1 MTRVRP
7 AISQNTIFVLT
18 VPTAL
23 DLSLSP
29 NVTLEGKLTAQVIP
43 SVQFGL
49 VAFPK
54 ASGAFSG
61 LKNTAKIFADVRAS
75 STLDFSVGAG
85 AQVNASVSH
94 RRASVSTKTSAG
106 LSACIDAQAAVVA
119 EVGADAGFFGLFDA
133 NTVLPVFSKQFELL
147 PQKCFAVG
155 NAPAAPS
162 GSDGSDGSNGSDG
175 SDGSDDGNAGDDS
188 DDSDSGNTGDDS
200 DGSDTSSSDG
210 SDTGSSDDGSNDGS
224 DDTSDGTSDD
234 GTDDGTDDAA
244 GDSSA
249 DSSAS
254 DAATTR
260 KRASG
265 NVMARSVALQCP
277 THKASPAKKVFSSTV
292 KPSAC
297 VSSFAVWASC

>member
-1 MTRVRP
+1 M
-7 AISQNTIFVLT
+7 SQNTIFLLT

-106 LSACIDAQAAVVA
+106 LSACIDAQASVVA

-162 GSDGSDGSNGSDG
+162 GSDGSDGSG
-175 SDGSDDGNAGDDS
+175 DGNAGDD
-188 DDSDSGNTGDDS
+188 
-200 DGSDTSSSDG
+200 SDG

-224 DDTSDGTSDD
+224 DDTSDSTSDD

-265 NVMARSVALQCP
+265 SVMARSVALQCP

-297 VSSFAVWASC
+297 VPSFAVWASC

>member
-1 MTRVRP
+1 M
-7 AISQNTIFVLT
+7 SQNTIFLLT

-106 LSACIDAQAAVVA
+106 LSACIDAQASVVA

-162 GSDGSDGSNGSDG
+162 GSDGSDGSG
-175 SDGSDDGNAGDDS
+175 DGNAGDDS

-200 DGSDTSSSDG
+200 DGSDT
-210 SDTGSSDDGSNDGS
+210 GSSDDGSNDGS
-224 DDTSDGTSDD
+224 DDTSDSTSDD

-265 NVMARSVALQCP
+265 SVMARSVALQCP

-297 VSSFAVWASC
+297 VPSFAVWASC